1 MMLALYFLVSVPS
14 IQDTIIPSDYLVCG
28 SFLTGVREGSWRNLP
43 DDSNFVPKEGDSLFS
58 ELATGGWVKWR
69 KIKVDSTGW
78 LSSSYENV
86 DWEFLQDLYGISA
99 LYNTGYAY
107 TEFEVNERTRALAI
121 ALGTSFTLN
130 KQSYPGDVYA
140 HGYAQ
145 IPVVLEKGLNK
156 LWLYLGGAGDD
167 RVCFKLIPVD
177 SDVRLVA
184 SDATL
189 PELVYGRAN
198 TSPLYGAIPV
208 CNTTEDW
215 LFGSKLIVGGG
226 EFEQDTFELPPIA
239 PMSFYKAPFD
249 FVLKSPLPDS
259 VPEDRL
265 MLHASIVWNKG
276 NADYELPLHCSIP
289 TKPHEATFVSAID
302 SSVQLYAIME
312 PFNYDSSKTYN
323 LVLGLHGAGS
333 KGLWHLGLFKA
344 KDWAFF
350 VGPNNRRNFGFDWQD
365 WGRLDAI
372 EVYHLSCKTYPI
384 DPDRVS
390 LTGHSMG
397 GHGTWHI
404 ALTYPDL
411 FSCASPAAGWTNHEL
426 YSPWTWQKSAILA
439 EPWQLEVRN
448 QALRGDNQ
456 LARIENA
463 CNLPFF
469 IHQGGADDNVPAFQ
483 ARLYAKRLNQL
494 DYDYV
499 YHEWPGGGHGWI
511 EVFDGDT
518 FSCGATPPTYD
529 FFKNNVR
536 KTYPEHVYYRTADL
550 TQNDGA
556 YWLRIFEVKNR
567 MADAVIEGWLEDDG
581 YRIKTANINRF
592 SLKFDDKHSSPFKI
606 KIDDTSLRIDSKA
619 DSVVFEL
626 SKNDWRIAKSMTYP
640 HPHPPIKGAYYEPFI
655 LVYGTRADSA
665 TTRRLLSMA
674 RNESTAWWY
683 RANGRVMI
691 APDTSVDKDM
701 MERFNLILFGSAAEN
716 SITAAFESRLPVKID
731 GERFVFDGEKLP
743 PEALSALFVFPN
755 PLSPKKKILV
765 REGIGEEGLK
775 LSGYFSTLYSGAGL
789 PDYIVWSK
797 DVYDKGWGGVV
808 KAGFFDADWTP

>member
-99 LYNTGYAY
+99 LYNTGYAH

-365 WGRLDAI
+365 WGRLDAL
-372 EVYHLSCKTYPI
+372 EVLGTVKERYPI
-384 DPDRVS
+384 NPDRVQ

-404 ALTYPDL
+404 GLTHPDL
-411 FSCASPAAGWTNHEL
+411 FASASPEAGWTNHEL
-426 YSPWTWQKSAILA
+426 YAPWTWQKSAIFA

-456 LARIENA
+456 LARLENA
-463 CNLPFF
+463 SNLPLF
-469 IHQGGADDNVPAFQ
+469 ILQGGADDNVPAFQ
-483 ARLYAKRLNQL
+483 ARLYAARLQQL
-494 DYDYV
+494 GFDYRYV
-499 YHEWPGGGHGWI
+499 EVPGKPHWWADSGVACVNWPAI
-511 EVFDGDT
+511 MT
-518 FSCGATPPTYD
+518 FMQEQVKPS
-529 FFKNNVR
+529 
-536 KTYPEHVYYRTADL
+536 YPEHVYYRTADL
-550 TQNDGA
+550 TQENGA
-556 YWLRIFEVKNR
+556 YWLRIHAARDRLK
-567 MADAVIEGWLEDDG
+567 DAVIEGSYKGRTFEITTDNVSRFALLLPHKTRNASLTI
-581 YRIKTANINRF
+581 RID
-592 SLKFDDKHSSPFKI
+592 DDKIILPVSPV
-606 KIDDTSLRIDSKA
+606 
-619 DSVVFEL
+619 DSVSFEF
-626 SKNDWRIAKSMTYP
+626 SDGHWFQAASEDYP
-640 HPHPPIKGAYYEPFI
+640 LPHPPIKGAYYEPFI
-655 LVYGTRADSA
+655 LVYGTQGNALETEKLFA
-665 TTRRLLSMA
+665 MA
-674 RNESTAWWY
+674 RSEAQAWWY
-683 RANGRVMI
+683 RANGTVRIV
-691 APDTSVDKDM
+691 PDTLVDAGITD
-701 MERFNLILFGSAAEN
+701 RYNLILLGNAYQNAV
-716 SITAAFESRLPVKID
+716 TARLEEYLPIWIED
-731 GERFVFDGEKLP
+731 GRLVFDDEVLP
-743 PEALSALFVFPN
+743 PEALAALFVYPN
-755 PLSPKKKILV
+755 PSNSNKKVLV
-765 REGIGEEGLK
+765 REGIGSDGLK

-789 PDYIVWSK
+789 PDYIIWGK
-797 DVYDKGWGGVV
+797 DVTDKGWGGVV
-808 KAGFFDADWTP
+808 KAGFFTAEWTF